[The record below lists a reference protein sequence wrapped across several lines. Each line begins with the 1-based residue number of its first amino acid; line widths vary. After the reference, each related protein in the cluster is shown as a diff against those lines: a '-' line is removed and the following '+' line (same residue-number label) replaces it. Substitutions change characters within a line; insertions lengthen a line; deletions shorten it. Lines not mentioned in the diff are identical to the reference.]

1 MAIILAITH
10 QKSPLQFLEVKKK
23 RLKSLPNFWECN
35 ASRYFFRYFFK
46 KKTTPKAWEWL
57 KINVSNVFITLII

>member
-10 QKSPLQFLEVKKK
+10 QKSPLQFLEAKKK

-35 ASRYFFRYFFK
+35 AQPLPFQKENHSHGSGM
-46 KKTTPKAWEWL
+46 A
-57 KINVSNVFITLII
+57 